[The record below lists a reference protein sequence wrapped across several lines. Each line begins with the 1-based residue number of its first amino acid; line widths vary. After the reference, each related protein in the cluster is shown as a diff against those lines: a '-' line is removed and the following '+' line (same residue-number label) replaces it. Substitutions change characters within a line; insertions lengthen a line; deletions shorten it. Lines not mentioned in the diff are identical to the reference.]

1 MDEPFH
7 EGQNVYLKEA
17 VMESYRGVLERPDE
31 PFQIEELSPDP
42 PSAVISR
49 LEGAEFTLQGY
60 TFPLMR
66 VPLDHVTPAQTSRD
80 E

>member
-17 VMESYRGVLERPDE
+17 VMESYRGILEHPDE
-31 PFQIEELSPDP
+31 PFQIEELSADP
-42 PSAVISR
+42 PSAVIRR
-49 LEGAEFTLQGY
+49 LEGTEFRLQGY
-60 TFPLMR
+60 TFPVMR
-66 VPLDHVTPAQTSRD
+66 VPLDHLTPAQVSRD